1 MKLSRGSTLVI
12 ASHNKGKVR
21 EIREL
26 LEPFALA
33 VKGADELGLPEP
45 EETEPTFVG
54 NALLKARAAAQAS
67 GEVSLADDSGLA
79 VTALDGAP
87 GIYSARWAG
96 ETKDFGSAMARV
108 ERELKAKT
116 ATDHSAKFVC
126 VLALAVPNGET
137 AAFEGE
143 VEGTLTFP
151 PRSKRGF
158 GYDPVFVPEGYT
170 QTFAEME
177 PAAKHAISHRARA
190 FEKFAAYLR
199 ALSRKAAS

>member
-1 MKLSRGSTLVI
+1 MKLPRGSALVI

-26 LEPFALA
+26 LAPFALTI
-33 VKGADELGLPEP
+33 KGADELGLPEP

-54 NALLKARAAAQAS
+54 NALLKAREAAEAS

-96 ETKDFGSAMARV
+96 EAKDFMSAMARV
-108 ERELKAKT
+108 ERELKAKN
-116 ATDHSAKFVC
+116 AKDYSAKFVC
-126 VLALAVPNGET
+126 VLALAAPNGET
-137 AAFEGE
+137 AVFEGE

-151 PRSKRGF
+151 PRGQKGF
-158 GYDPVFVPEGYT
+158 GYDPIFVADGMKE
-170 QTFAEME
+170 TFGEID
-177 PAAKHAISHRARA
+177 PAIKHGTSHRARA
-190 FEKFAAYLR
+190 FRKLLDSGV
-199 ALSRKAAS
+199 LSS